1 MDNEASH
8 SPEMIANDPKKNV
21 RILAQNLGLANENA
35 IAIGP
40 YSKIDNRIRLTR
52 RANDSIKVVLQ

>member
-1 MDNEASH
+1 MPIDKEASH

-21 RILAQNLGLANENA
+21 RIRAQNLGLANEKA

-40 YSKIDNRIRLTR
+40 
-52 RANDSIKVVLQ
+52 

>member
-1 MDNEASH
+1 MANTPIILAPIPMDNEASH

-21 RILAQNLGLANENA
+21 RIRAQNLGLANEKA

-40 YSKIDNRIRLTR
+40 
-52 RANDSIKVVLQ
+52 